1 MDSIYHLKLFAMLF
15 DPIIPTPEPTAIS
28 YSQAVQIVNKTS
40 DTLIALSNIGPVAA
54 LVLFFASIF
63 IISLCTFAYIV
74 FVARPRANRP
84 PVVPTPEHDT
94 LTTELVR
101 MGSNLIAYNKAQD
114 ERAESAET
122 RYQKMYQTQGDKWIE
137 SITAFTGGFH
147 TIDDSI
153 TALRALYERQDIAT
167 VATNARITAIE
178 KSLEIVTADGS
189 PAVKDIRKVVYEVQE
204 QIEPVAK
211 ALDEDKAFKERIENT
226 LKEVLAILKEKKRK
240 TDELPPV
247 SKIIESP
254 EVKAS
259 EA

>member
-1 MDSIYHLKLFAMLF
+1 MVTFF
-15 DPIIPTPEPTAIS
+15 DPVIPTPEPTAIS

-40 DTLIALSNIGPVAA
+40 DTLVALSNIGPVAA
-54 LVLFFASIF
+54 LVLFFGTMF
-63 IISLCTFAYIV
+63 IVSLCVFAYIV
-74 FVARPRANRP
+74 LVARVRANRP
-84 PVVPTPEHDT
+84 PEKPTPEHDT

-114 ERAESAET
+114 ERAENAEM
-122 RYQKMYQTQGDKWIE
+122 RYQKMYQTQGDKWID

-153 TALRALYERQDIAT
+153 SALRALYERQDVAT
-167 VATNARITAIE
+167 IATNARITAIE
-178 KSLEIVTADGS
+178 QSLSVVTADGS

-211 ALDEDKAFKERIENT
+211 ALDEDKAFKERIENS
-226 LKEVLAILKEKKRK
+226 LKEVLSILREKKRK

-247 SKIIESP
+247 SKLIEP
-254 EVKAS
+254 TIAKTS